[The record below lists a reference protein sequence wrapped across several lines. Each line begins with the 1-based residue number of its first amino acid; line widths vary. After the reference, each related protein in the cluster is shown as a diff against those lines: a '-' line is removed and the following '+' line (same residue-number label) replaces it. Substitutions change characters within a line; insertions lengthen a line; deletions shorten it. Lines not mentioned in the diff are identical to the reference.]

1 MADPARGDK
10 VPKIFVRST
19 LDSEGNWLYRMWRE
33 ARESGEQFRFK
44 PDFGKLAD
52 EIEKEA
58 ARLRRQQVHIDEI
71 KRLCHVK

>member
-1 MADPARGDK
+1 
-10 VPKIFVRST
+10 
-19 LDSEGNWLYRMWRE
+19 MWRE

>member
-10 VPKIFVRST
+10 VPKIFIDST
-19 LDSEGNWLYRMWRE
+19 PKGDGSFLYRMWRE

-44 PDFGKLAD
+44 PDFGKLAG

-71 KRLCHVK
+71 KRLCHVI